1 MSNNA
6 DIIIAVISTAGLI
19 FGILIKLL
27 FGQKTLRHES
37 TRQHAE
43 NKEATAREIG
53 AISTKI
59 DMVHDSVMST
69 KAELRDDIKSLN
81 SRLDKHI
88 DNHFKEPLVE
98 QRHLRAVESD

>member
-6 DIIIAVISTAGLI
+6 DIVIAVISTAGLI
-19 FGILIKLL
+19 FGILLKLL
-27 FGQKTLRHES
+27 FGQRTLRHES

-69 KAELRDDIKSLN
+69 KSELRDDIKSLN

-88 DNHFKEPLVE
+88 DNHYVE
-98 QRHLRAVESD
+98 SYPERHLRAVESD